1 LNPFSAGPRTE
12 GDATK
17 LCTANVGDAR
27 IVLVRDGQAVQMSVD
42 HVPDDENERRRI
54 DRGNPNLRKSMVG
67 QGQRSVTPASP
78 RADSGLTPG

>member
-1 LNPFSAGPRTE
+1 ME
-12 GDATK
+12 GDTTK

-54 DRGNPNLRKSMVG
+54 DRGNPNLRKSMAG
-67 QGQRSVTPASP
+67 QGQRTVTPPQP
-78 RADSGLTPG
+78 RV